1 MTRASLSDV
10 DKLLLTDGG
19 QLSGHGRGLA
29 GLDELR
35 RAEIDVADVSKRTDG
50 GDQNRAQKADHD
62 NLQMGPAVG
71 TVN

>member
-1 MTRASLSDV
+1 M
-10 DKLLLTDGG
+10 LTDSG

-35 RAEIDVADVSKRTDG
+35 CAEVNVADVSERTDG
-50 GDQNRAQKADHD
+50 RDQNRAQKTDHD
-62 NLQMGPAVG
+62 NLQMGPTVR